1 MLIKLKYKKVQLSVS
16 HIRLIL
22 IFICIF
28 AFPRIKRCISLMK
41 KLQQLFLLLACI
53 LVLAVAAVQRD
64 GKLLGNR
71 VFSNDNKEIKTKI
84 DTLRT

>member
-1 MLIKLKYKKVQLSVS
+1 
-16 HIRLIL
+16 
-22 IFICIF
+22 
-28 AFPRIKRCISLMK
+28 MK

>member
-1 MLIKLKYKKVQLSVS
+1 
-16 HIRLIL
+16 
-22 IFICIF
+22 
-28 AFPRIKRCISLMK
+28 MK

-71 VFSNDNKEIKTKI
+71 VFSNDNKEAKNKI
-84 DTLRT
+84 DTLRTLDDGRVVINTTYLAKDVKGFGGTVPLDIYLKKGKVQL

>member
-1 MLIKLKYKKVQLSVS
+1 
-16 HIRLIL
+16 
-22 IFICIF
+22 
-28 AFPRIKRCISLMK
+28 MK

-71 VFSNDNKEIKTKI
+71 VFSNDNKETKTKI
-84 DTLRT
+84 GRIQRANALHRKVIKSFRKNTQKEYKNLIFLLVED